1 MSGNG
6 AFYPSFC
13 WPFFFREEVI
23 LYSLISCF
31 LRSRE
36 SSIYTFD
43 VISEFLTCSIYSKN
57 VFAFQYSQKSLPPS
71 LFWSLSIVENK
82 RLRKSVLMIQ
92 SCIWF
97 ADVNECKTGEHNCDA
112 NANAVCKN
120 TEGSFECTCK
130 PGYSGN
136 GVNCTGDY
144 ISVKTWIVL
153 MLRLL
158 IQYYFVSSSRVWVPE

>member
-1 MSGNG
+1 M
-6 AFYPSFC
+6 
-13 WPFFFREEVI
+13 
-23 LYSLISCF
+23 LHSLISCF

-36 SSIYTFD
+36 YSIYTFD
-43 VISEFLTCSIYSKN
+43 VISEFLTCSIYSTN

-71 LFWSLSIVENK
+71 LFWSLSTVENK

-112 NANAVCKN
+112 NANAVCNN

-144 ISVKTWIVL
+144 TSVKTWIAL

-158 IQYYFVSSSRVWVPE
+158 IQYYFVSSSCVWVPE

>member
-1 MSGNG
+1 MKHAICYLFKNVKLLFASI
-6 AFYPSFC
+6 
-13 WPFFFREEVI
+13 REEVI
-23 LYSLISCF
+23 LYSLI
-31 LRSRE
+31 
-36 SSIYTFD
+36 YTLD

-57 VFAFQYSQKSLPPS
+57 VFAFQYSQKSLSAS
-71 LFWSLSIVENK
+71 LFWSYPILENK
-82 RLRKSVLMIQ
+82 RLSKSVLMIQ

-97 ADVNECKTGEHNCDA
+97 ADVNECVTGEHNCDA
-112 NANAVCKN
+112 NAACNN

-144 ISVKTWIVL
+144 ISAKTWIVL